1 MVHYRIYARGD
12 LEYIDGGVV
21 KDYSIDFDII
31 SNNTSSVS
39 IVGTSSGFKGDII
52 ALIDGSELV
61 EMGVITSIDNTEQ
74 KISFKH
80 MKELFNDTV
89 INVFKYT
96 DLLGMK
102 FDGVEGLKT
111 ILTYAFIETDDP
123 QKKLP
128 LDLRTFGQEKSCVY
142 NEDDDTIVISDF
154 IDWLFDTYNI
164 YLDFSINF
172 ITNKIVCTITKNTTE
187 GYVIK
192 DNIKLSKPEF
202 DNNDM
207 PAYNKVVLYN
217 KDLGTIDGT
226 YYLRQDNTVTT
237 DATDPERIMP
247 TQTTYVEWDETEAIK
262 EGYSMQE
269 KAESELC
276 GNIYNHCILYK
287 LAKTQTMIKCKN
299 FHYGD
304 VVTIIYENREYKS
317 IFTGLKYNMTEP
329 YYTCVF
335 GKTRIDFTDR
345 MKIYNDRRYKKRR

>member
-1 MVHYRIYARGD
+1 MVHYRIYARNT

-31 SNNTSSVS
+31 SNNTSTAS
-39 IVGTSSGFKGDII
+39 IIDTSMGFKGDII
-52 ALIDGSELV
+52 ALIDGSNLV
-61 EMGVITSIDNTEQ
+61 ELGVITSIDNTEH

-96 DLLGMK
+96 DLLNCK
-102 FDGVEGLKT
+102 FDGVQGLKV
-111 ILTYAFIETDDP
+111 ILEYAFINTADV

-128 LDLRTFGQEKSCVY
+128 LEIRTFGSDNSCVY
-142 NEDDDTIVISDF
+142 AEDEDTINIGDF

-172 ITNKIVCTITKNTTE
+172 FTDKIVCTISKNSTE

-202 DNNDM
+202 DKNDM
-207 PAYNKVVLYN
+207 PTYNKVVFYDENTGQEQGTFYLLEDN
-217 KDLGTIDGT
+217 SIDKDP
-226 YYLRQDNTVTT
+226 NNSK
-237 DATDPERIMP
+237 RIQP
-247 TQTTYVEWDETEAIK
+247 TQTKYVSWDEVEAIK
-262 EGYSMQE
+262 EGYTME
-269 KAESELC
+269 ERAKSELC

-287 LAKTQTMIKCKN
+287 LAKNQTMVRCKN
-299 FHYGD
+299 FRYGD
-304 VVTIIYENREYKS
+304 RVTIVYEDREYQS
-317 IFTGLKYNMTEP
+317 IFTGLKYTMNDP

-345 MKIYNDRRYKKRR
+345 MKIYNDRRYRRRN

>member
-1 MVHYRIYARGD
+1 MIHYRIYARND

-21 KDYSIDFDII
+21 KDYSIDYDII
-31 SNNTSSVS
+31 SNNTSTAS
-39 IVGTSSGFKGDII
+39 IINISNGFKGDII
-52 ALIDGSELV
+52 ALIDGSSLV
-61 EMGVITSIDNTEQ
+61 ELGVITSIDNTEK

-96 DLLGMK
+96 NLLQIR
-102 FDGVEGLKT
+102 FDGVKGLKT
-111 ILTYAFIETDDP
+111 ILQYAFVDTDDI

-128 LDLRTFGQEKSCVY
+128 LEIRTFGSENGCVY
-142 NEDDDTIVISDF
+142 TEEDDTININDF

-164 YLDFSINF
+164 YLDFSIDFVN
-172 ITNKIVCTITKNTTE
+172 NKIICTIAKNSTE

-207 PAYNKVVLYN
+207 PSYNKVIFYDAN
-217 KDLGTIDGT
+217 LGTIQGT
-226 YYLRQDNTVTT
+226 YYLLQDNTVTT
-237 DATDPERIMP
+237 DSNNVGRILP
-247 TQTTYVEWDETEAIK
+247 TQTTYMSWDEAEAIK
-262 EGYSMQE
+262 EGYTMQE

-287 LAKTQTMIKCKN
+287 LAKQQTMVKCKN
-299 FHYGD
+299 FKYGD
-304 VVTIIYENREYKS
+304 KVTIIYEDREYKS
-317 IFTGLKYNMTEP
+317 IFTGLKYNMKEP

-345 MKIYNDRRYKKRR
+345 MKIYNDRRYRKKR